1 MKRLFSSL
9 GSLIRS
15 VLAGT
20 EKQPSDALYRGL
32 PAALVIQEF
41 VVTQVCSVHGGKK
54 KKDGLHSLWFQL
66 PPKGYEVK
74 NFKEYVINL

>member
-1 MKRLFSSL
+1 MKRLFYSL
-9 GSLIRS
+9 GSLIS

-20 EKQPSDALYRGL
+20 EKQPSDGLYRGL

-54 KKDGLHSLWFQL
+54 K
-66 PPKGYEVK
+66 
-74 NFKEYVINL
+74 